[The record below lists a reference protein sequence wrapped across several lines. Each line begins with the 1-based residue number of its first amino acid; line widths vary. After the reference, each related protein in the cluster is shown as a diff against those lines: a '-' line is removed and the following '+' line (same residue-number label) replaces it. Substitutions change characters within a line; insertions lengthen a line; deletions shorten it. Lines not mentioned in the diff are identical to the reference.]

1 MPVIMKIHFLSALMS
16 LVFVLGVPGGSS
28 PVSSLAHAQ
37 DVDPRQTAMARA
49 LFEEGV
55 RFADQNEWS
64 QAADRFERAIA
75 LRDSAV
81 IAFNL
86 ATAYEHLGRLVEASE
101 RLNRVVR
108 DTHADARV
116 VASANALLA
125 EIRPRIGHLRITVS
139 GARDSA
145 TYELDGRPL
154 PLAAIGVATPVDPG
168 SHIVRAVR
176 DGAELASSNVE
187 VSSGADAAATL
198 DVPAPPAVDP
208 ATAAHAAN
216 GSDSGVILGDNQA
229 PHTDSGGVPWT
240 WIAIGGAVV
249 VAGVVVAVLLSS
261 GSARDPVSGDSS
273 PAVLQW

>member
-1 MPVIMKIHFLSALMS
+1 MS
-16 LVFVLGVPGGSS
+16 LVSVLVVPTM
-28 PVSSLAHAQ
+28 LAATPETASAQ

-55 RFADQNEWS
+55 RFADQNEWTE
-64 QAADRFERAIA
+64 AADRFERAIA

-101 RLNRVVR
+101 RLTRVVR
-108 DTHADARV
+108 DSRADARV

-125 EIRPRIGHLRITVS
+125 QIRPRIGHLRVNVA

-154 PLAAIGVATPVDPG
+154 PVAAIGVTTPVDPG
-168 SHIVRAVR
+168 PHVVRAMRNGSEV
-176 DGAELASSNVE
+176 ATATIE
-187 VSSGADAAATL
+187 VSSGADATTSL
-198 DVPAPPAVDP
+198 DVPAPPAIDP
-208 ATAAHAAN
+208 NSAARAASGDGTNVVVGN
-216 GSDSGVILGDNQA
+216 GDVPND
-229 PHTDSGGVPWT
+229 DSGGAPWG
-240 WIAIGGAVV
+240 WIVAGGVVV

-261 GSARDPVSGDSS
+261 GSTRDAVSGDSN
-273 PAVLQW
+273 PAVLEW